1 MSRAAKS
8 STAGSPGVVFSG
20 SRNSRA
26 DDPDGGDAAEDVDD
40 EVRLFGFWGLR
51 DMRLSAFL
59 EQHKPGSAP

>member
-20 SRNSRA
+20 SRNSR
-26 DDPDGGDAAEDVDD
+26 DDGPDGGDAGAVLDD

-51 DMRLSAFL
+51 DMLLSAFL